1 MCTLPLSEDVILRIL
16 SGDLSLSFPPESAD
30 QATQLQDIVDNFI
43 VNRLPKEF
51 WRSQFYLP
59 SSAVLDSEGSVAK
72 EEVDRGV
79 AKGMELID
87 QLTSMVNQK
96 NVNLLAYFNQRF
108 SQKRTER
115 FLDSVRSEAKRVVDE
130 SYDWG

>member
-1 MCTLPLSEDVILRIL
+1 MILRIL
-16 SGDLSLSFPPESAD
+16 SGDLSLSFPPEFAD
-30 QATQLQDIVDNFI
+30 RATQLQDIVDNFI

-96 NVNLLAYFNQRF
+96 NVK
-108 SQKRTER
+108 KRTER
-115 FLDSVRSEAKRVVDE
+115 FLDSVQSEAKRVVDE
-130 SYDWG
+130 SYD

>member
-1 MCTLPLSEDVILRIL
+1 MILRIL

-30 QATQLQDIVDNFI
+30 QATQLQDVVDNFI

-59 SSAVLDSEGSVAK
+59 SSSVLDSEGSVAK
-72 EEVDRGV
+72 EEVERGV

-87 QLTSMVNQK
+87 QLTSIANQK

-115 FLDSVRSEAKRVVDE
+115 FLDSVQSEAKRIVDE
-130 SYDWG
+130 S